1 MRFFWTKQHRV
12 FPIVCASL
20 ILCSLT
26 LAFGQSPSG
35 SQLGVMQTAETIGK
49 GGYMTT
55 LGLFQ
60 YEKQP
65 IAPEQTQRVVL
76 GNFERFHLVEF
87 EMETFLV
94 PIRFAYGLGEH
105 LDMILGATFTTGGVR
120 KVIPDFYRFRED
132 PPNEELAL
140 DSKKDRRVYDQS
152 LFDLIVG
159 LKHNLTP
166 DVSDR
171 LPSIS
176 VGGEMQ
182 LGFTADNN
190 LNANAEFIDHTPA
203 DGFPFIGINT
213 YFVSSYELED
223 IFRVHGAL
231 GMYLSSKSLKATDS
245 FSLNW
250 QVGGELSV
258 SDELWVVGDFTR
270 KHPILGLTLDNL
282 ISLGLRYEI
291 SDTAAFHLGYITE
304 PGFQFYLTVGGNRKS
319 GPETGDDMLF

>member
-1 MRFFWTKQHRV
+1 MRFFVPKQYRGI
-12 FPIVCASL
+12 PIFCACL
-20 ILCSLT
+20 LLCSLT
-26 LAFGQSPSG
+26 LAFGQSSAG
-35 SQLGVMQTAETIGK
+35 SRLGVMQTAETIGK

-60 YEKQP
+60 YERQP
-65 IAPEQTQRVVL
+65 IAPEQTQGVVL

-94 PIRFAYGLGEH
+94 PIRFTYGIGEH
-105 LDMILGATFTTGGVR
+105 LDLIVGSTFTTSSAR
-120 KVIPDFYRFRED
+120 KVLPDFYRFRDESED
-132 PPNEELAL
+132 EELDL
-140 DSKKDRRVYDQS
+140 DSRKDRRVFDQS
-152 LFDLIVG
+152 LFDLVVG

-166 DVSDR
+166 DVSSK

-182 LGFTADNN
+182 LGFTADNK
-190 LNANAEFIDHTPA
+190 LNAAGEFIDRTPA
-203 DGFPFIGINT
+203 NGFPFVGVNT
-213 YFVSSYELED
+213 YFVGSYELQD

-231 GMYLSSKSLKATDS
+231 GMYLSSKSLKSTDS

-258 SDELWVVGDFTR
+258 SNELWIVGDFTR
-270 KHPILGLTLDNL
+270 KHPILGLTLENL

-291 SDTAAFHLGYITE
+291 TDTAAFHLGYVTE
-304 PGFQFYLTVGGNRKS
+304 PGFQFHLTVGGNRG
-319 GPETGDDMLF
+319 GPASDDMLF